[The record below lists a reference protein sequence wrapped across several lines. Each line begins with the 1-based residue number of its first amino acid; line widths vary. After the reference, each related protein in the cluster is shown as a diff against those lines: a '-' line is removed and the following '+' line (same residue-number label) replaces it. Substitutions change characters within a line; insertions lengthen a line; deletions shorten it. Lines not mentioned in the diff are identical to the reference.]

1 MKKTILSKDLI
12 EQLEKEDFTINEY
25 PEENS
30 IEFQKYSDAGQDF
43 SFTVS
48 YDDDYEEM
56 EEIISDLAEN
66 VYEYYQNFNPCE
78 EALLWV
84 DDEGYGKNGAP
95 DLEDCIEDMKC
106 CEQFILDVY
115 NILTGDFVSV
125 DDGKYKYKMTLEG
138 INTNYK
144 NSLEFVTIKDAYNVW
159 DTVRAATENQTE
171 KQTISLADYIGD
183 DTYNAPEGLENKS
196 IIELLENLK
205 QLNERYT
212 HSQNSDDFWNTN
224 KTIDSVI
231 ECIIDTL
238 NYTKVDAY

>member
-1 MKKTILSKDLI
+1 MKKTILPKELI

-43 SFTVS
+43 SFTIDI
-48 YDDDYEEM
+48 DDNGKIED
-56 EEIISDLAEN
+56 IANS
-66 VYEYYQNFNPCE
+66 VYEYYESYNPCE

-84 DDEGYGKNGAP
+84 DDEGHGKNGSP
-95 DLEDCIEDMKC
+95 DLEECIEDMKC
-106 CEQFILDVY
+106 CEQYILDVY
-115 NILTGDFVSV
+115 NILTGNFVAA
-125 DDGKYKYKMTLEG
+125 DDGKYKYKMILEG

-144 NSLEFVTIKDAYNVW
+144 NSLEFVTTNDGYDVW

-171 KQTISLADYIGD
+171 KQTISLADYIGSWL
-183 DTYNAPEGLENKS
+183 YNTPEGYHDMT

-212 HSQNSDDFWNTN
+212 NGQTGEEFWKTN
-224 KTIDSVI
+224 RTIEDVIDS
-231 ECIIDTL
+231 IIDTL

>member
-1 MKKTILSKDLI
+1 MKKTILPKNII

-25 PEENS
+25 PKENS

-43 SFTVS
+43 SFTIDTG
-48 YDDDYEEM
+48 DDGD
-56 EEIISDLAEN
+56 INDIAHN
-66 VYEYYQNFNPCE
+66 VYTYYQDFNPCE

-84 DDEGYGKNGAP
+84 DDEGHGKNGSP
-95 DLEDCIEDMKC
+95 DLEECIEDMKC
-106 CEQFILDVY
+106 CEQYILDVY
-115 NILTGDFVSV
+115 NILTGNFVAA

-144 NSLEFVTIKDAYNVW
+144 NSLEFVTTNDGYDVW

-212 HSQNSDDFWNTN
+212 NSQNGDDFWNTN

-231 ECIIDTL
+231 ECIIYTL